1 MMIIIA
7 YALQKIKDYT
17 IKCIKSRNENENRNR
32 KRKSDRE
39 NVRWGEKEA
48 KTVNDTQTVRK
59 Y

>member
-1 MMIIIA
+1 MIITA

-17 IKCIKSRNENENRNR
+17 IKCIKSRNENERNR
-32 KRKSDRE
+32 KRKSGRE
-39 NVRWGEKEA
+39 NARWGEKEA

>member
-1 MMIIIA
+1 MIITA

-32 KRKSDRE
+32 KRKSDGE
-39 NVRWGEKEA
+39 NAKWGEKEA